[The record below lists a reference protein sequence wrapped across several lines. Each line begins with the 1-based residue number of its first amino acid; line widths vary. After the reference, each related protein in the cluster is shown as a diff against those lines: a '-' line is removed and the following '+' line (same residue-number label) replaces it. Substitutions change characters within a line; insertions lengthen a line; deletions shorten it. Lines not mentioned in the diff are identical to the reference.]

1 MGSRPTFQPIK
12 VPPTHST
19 VGMNTPKARKQSEIW
34 ERETNGDFIFTG
46 DANLRHVPEFYVG
59 IWNVSDIEQKIE
71 RPWVSPGASRK
82 CIIIPAKLEGERYSR
97 PFLIPDILQEPVYK
111 AGSSEVGVRGV
122 DGKFLAQDALNP
134 EDMRGSWKTVRPTAE
149 AALYNEGT
157 NLYHLGLFWEIAG
170 PTGENPPSEDAVR
183 TAEKRLE
190 ATYNRLVQQANLLFM
205 QGAKGQIE
213 IGSLHRHAANYLRV
227 NVPWNQQFERQN
239 QCPSCGRALPVTAP
253 RCAGPNGCGH
263 VFNWEQ
269 ALATGV
275 ATLEEATAAGV
286 NLPQAESMKKSKRAK
301 SEE

>member
-1 MGSRPTFQPIK
+1 MGSRPVFQPIK
-12 VPPTHST
+12 VPVNATIGST
-19 VGMNTPKARKQSEIW
+19 PRSQRAAGVKNNEA
-34 ERETNGDFIFTG
+34 NNNFVFTG
-46 DANLRHVPEFYVG
+46 DANLRHIPEFYVG
-59 IWNVSDIEQKIE
+59 IWNVSDLEQKIE
-71 RPWVSPGASRK
+71 RPWVTPGASRK
-82 CIIIPAKLEGERYSR
+82 CIIVPAKADGERYSK
-97 PFLIPDILQEPVYK
+97 PFLIPDILQEPVDR
-111 AGSSEVGVRGV
+111 AGSWELGTRGV
-122 DGKFLAQDALNP
+122 DGKFLAQDAINP
-134 EDMRGSWKTVRPTAE
+134 EDMRGNWRTIRPTAE
-149 AALYNEGT
+149 AALSNEGT
-157 NLYHLGLFWEIAG
+157 NLYHFGLFWDIAG
-170 PTGENPPSEDAVR
+170 PLGEDAPSEEAVR

-190 ATYNRLVQQANLLFM
+190 ATYNRLVQAANLLFM

-275 ATLEEATAAGV
+275 ASLEEAVAAGV
-286 NLPQAESMKKSKRAK
+286 NLPQAESMKKSRKTK